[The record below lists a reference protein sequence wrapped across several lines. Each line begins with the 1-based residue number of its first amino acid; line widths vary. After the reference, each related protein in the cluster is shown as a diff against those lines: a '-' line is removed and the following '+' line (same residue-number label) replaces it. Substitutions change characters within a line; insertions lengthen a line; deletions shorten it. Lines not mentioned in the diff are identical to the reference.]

1 MRVSPGKFFTSIR
14 WWFIS
19 ASLAFPFL
27 APAQLQQN
35 KRLEIPITYNFESF
49 EVASAKNYGI
59 VLYRRV
65 SDLKTDQFE
74 IIHTD
79 TSFHEKWRGLLP
91 IERNFE
97 FAKQIAAH
105 GNLYLIFY
113 DKYFADRG
121 FHLYEIN
128 LEQGTYTKFIVRNSV
143 PFLPRVFEV
152 NADGAIIGGYFN
164 RTPLV
169 LFFEFKTQKSKI
181 LPGLFNEAGELT
193 QIKINADESFNVLIS
208 AKNYQK
214 QQTLWLKNYD
224 RLGKLERN
232 VMLQPE
238 GNNSL
243 IFGRAIQANNNSQII
258 TGVYG
263 TRNSQYSRGLFVA
276 RVTDDGVQQIKY
288 YNYAELE
295 NFFKYMRAKRE
306 QRVKERI
313 NRKKIKGRKIK
324 FEYRFLV
331 HELVPYKNQFIL
343 LGEAFY
349 PRYKQ
354 TYGSG
359 YGISSGATTYTFDGY
374 QYTHAVVLGI
384 DANGELL
391 WDNSFEINDVKT
403 FTLEQ
408 FVKMDAQKE
417 KIALLYLYDNK
428 IRTKIIQDSIVLE
441 GKTSNL
447 LQPKSESSQ
456 ATERETIVNKLDY
469 WYGDYFLA
477 YGVMD
482 SPSFMNRSRKKVFFV
497 SKVSYQ

>member
-1 MRVSPGKFFTSIR
+1 MKISPGKFFTSIR

-19 ASLAFPFL
+19 LAISFPLFTL
-27 APAQLQQN
+27 AQLHQN
-35 KRLEIPITYNFESF
+35 KRLEIPISFDYESF
-49 EVASAKNYGI
+49 DIAAAKNYGI
-59 VLYRRV
+59 VLYRRITNY
-65 SDLKTDQFE
+65 KNDQFE

-91 IERNFE
+91 IDKGFE
-97 FAKQIAAH
+97 FAKQIAAN
-105 GNLYLIFY
+105 GNLYLIFFDADFS
-113 DKYFADRG
+113 DKS
-121 FHLYEIN
+121 FHLYEIR
-128 LEQGTYTKFIVRNSV
+128 LDRGTYTKYIIRNSV

-152 NADGAIIGGYFN
+152 NANGAIIGGYFN

-181 LPGLFNEAGELT
+181 LPGLFNEVGELA

-224 RLGKLERN
+224 PVGKLERN
-232 VMLQPE
+232 VMLEPE
-238 GNNSL
+238 GNNNL
-243 IFGRAIQANNNSQII
+243 IFGRAIQTNSNSEII

-263 TRNSQYSRGLFVA
+263 GKNSEFSRGLFVA
-276 RVTDDGVQQIKY
+276 RLSDDGVQQIKY
-288 YNYAELE
+288 YSYAELE
-295 NFFKYMRAKRE
+295 NFFKYMRVKQE
-306 QRVKERI
+306 KRVKERI
-313 NRKKIKGRKIK
+313 QRKKIKGKKIK
-324 FEYRFLV
+324 FQYRFLI

-349 PRYKQ
+349 PRYRQ
-354 TYGSG
+354 LDGSYGMSG
-359 YGISSGATTYTFDGY
+359 RASIVFDGY

-391 WDNSFEINDVKT
+391 WDNSFEINDVRT

-441 GKTSNL
+441 GKTSNQ
-447 LQPKSESSQ
+447 LQPRADASPGSSFN
-456 ATERETIVNKLDY
+456 RLDY
-469 WYGDYFLA
+469 WYDDYFLA
-477 YGVMD
+477 YGVQD
-482 SPSFMNRSRKKVFFV
+482 IGSSTFLGRNRKKVFFV
-497 SKVSYQ
+497 SKVSYD